1 MLRAAACFVAACCAL
16 ISMQGFL
23 GQSIFLRG
31 VSVSKV
37 AVFGLG
43 SMGYGIAQSLMRAGH
58 DVHGFDVVPQQVE
71 KFRAEGG
78 ADGDIADIVGD
89 LDAVIVV
96 VLNADQTESVLF
108 GDNGVVPHLK
118 DGAVVMSC
126 ATVPPQFAMD
136 AEARCNAVNV
146 HYLDAPIS
154 GGSVKAAQ
162 GQLSV
167 MAAGTPDAFAAAKP
181 VLDATAE
188 TVFEMGDHAGP
199 GSVMKSVNQ
208 LLAGVHIATMAEAL
222 TFGMQQ
228 GLAPDRFLE
237 VISKCAGTSW
247 MLENRAPHIIEGD
260 YTPHS
265 QVDIWLKDL
274 GIVLDIA
281 KSNKFSAPITAAAL
295 QQYVAASGMGLGR
308 EDDAAVAKVY
318 AHNSGQKLPGEG
330 S

>member
-1 MLRAAACFVAACCAL
+1 MTDQS
-16 ISMQGFL
+16 SMN
-23 GQSIFLRG
+23 I
-31 VSVSKV
+31 

-43 SMGYGIAQSLMRAGH
+43 SMGYGMAQSLLRAGH
-58 DVHGFDVVPQQVE
+58 TVHGFDVVPQQVAR
-71 KFRAEGG
+71 FQDEGG
-78 ADGDIADIVGD
+78 AGGELADIAGG
-89 LDAVIVV
+89 LDAVVVV
-96 VLNADQTESVLF
+96 VLNAGQTEEVLF
-108 GDNGVVPHLK
+108 GDDGIVPRLE
-118 DGAVVMSC
+118 DGAVIMSC
-126 ATVPPQFAMD
+126 ATVPPRFAMD
-136 AEARCNAVNV
+136 AEARCAAAGI

-154 GGSVKAAQ
+154 GGSVKAAE
-162 GQLSV
+162 GHLSV
-167 MAAGTPDAFAAAKP
+167 MAAGRPEAFAAAKP

-188 TVFEMGDHAGP
+188 TVFDMGDHAGP

-247 MLENRAPHIIEGD
+247 MLENRAPHIIDGD

-274 GIVLDIA
+274 GIVMDIA
-281 KSNKFSAPITAAAL
+281 RSNKFSAPIAAAAL
-295 QQYVAASGMGLGR
+295 QQYVAASGMGLGQ

-318 AHNSGQKLPGEG
+318 ARNSGQQLPGED